1 MYPSMLKGPGELFAD
16 FSRLQERLDELLGE
30 GRESSSIRAVART
43 GAFPVLNVGSGEEAM
58 EIYALAPGLDPQ
70 AIEVTVEKGLLSI
83 SGQRPSRSAEGS
95 EEVVYASERFAGPF
109 RRVISLPEDA
119 DPSKVEASYRNGVL
133 KLVVSRLEA
142 AKPRHIA
149 INR

>member
-43 GAFPVLNVGSGEEAM
+43 GAFPVLNVGTGEEAM

-70 AIEVTVEKGLLSI
+70 AIEVTVEKGLLSFPG
-83 SGQRPSRSAEGS
+83 SGIRALTKDPRRSCTPASASPARSAGS
-95 EEVVYASERFAGPF
+95 S
-109 RRVISLPEDA
+109 
-119 DPSKVEASYRNGVL
+119 
-133 KLVVSRLEA
+133 VSRRTPTR
-142 AKPRHIA
+142 PRSRRA
-149 INR
+149 TATAC

>member
-1 MYPSMLKGPGELFAD
+1 MGRPGAAP
-16 FSRLQERLDELLGE
+16 FSSCRQSACR
-30 GRESSSIRAVART
+30 SSWWHAEHSNCA
-43 GAFPVLNVGSGEEAM
+43 S
-58 EIYALAPGLDPQ
+58 
-70 AIEVTVEKGLLSI
+70 
-83 SGQRPSRSAEGS
+83 SGQRPSRSGEGS